1 VRSLPEP
8 GEPPVVV
15 PARRGAL
22 GAAGPSVAARR
33 VVAMVLGVGLGS
45 GACAPPAASA
55 EPEPEPA
62 PVATEAFPGEQ
73 AVDPIRRWLA
83 ADPVS
88 LERQE
93 EILDSLR
100 SAIAEFRAERHAIA
114 AHRADSLL
122 ALLPTLE
129 DWRPLIRA
137 ELLAPSGDTAGV
149 RSALR
154 ALDPGTPLEARWGW
168 SFLVE
173 AHAAAGDSVGAY
185 RTALRH
191 ARSARTPRAGA
202 APWLEAGRLALAMR
216 DTIGARAAFLAALHA
231 DPDAP
236 TARSAAQVLDGF
248 HAGSLDER
256 LMVGR
261 ALLAAGQ
268 WSRALALLAGV
279 VEDPTL
285 SEVMEAELRLG
296 LGRGLVELRRP
307 AEALAMLAPLT
318 GATTPGELAAP
329 ALFWSGRA
337 HLARNANGEALQAF
351 EAIARRMPGD
361 PRAEEG
367 FLILLQGAPAG
378 SRAAAALLEGL
389 LDAGVGSAAGEVE
402 AVRFGTGSFLS
413 GDYQRAA
420 VTFERYLENARR
432 PASRQQA
439 AYWAA
444 LARERGGDPE
454 RARAHLQT
462 AWEDDPLSFYG
473 VLAGERLDV
482 PILPGN
488 LPAGPA
494 PAPGLGRELENALL
508 RLRVH
513 QVVPTNGSFALELDR
528 LQDHFFQ
535 RGDGA
540 YDLAEA
546 LIEGGFPIQGVV
558 LGREIH
564 RREGA
569 WNLRLLRIVHPFPYR
584 DTIVREARARGLD
597 PFFVAGLIRQESLF
611 HNSIRSSAGAVGL
624 MQLMPGTAQEVAR
637 SMGIRYSA
645 ASLADPDYNVRLGTQ
660 YLASMIRRYDGRA
673 QDALSA
679 YNAGPTRIN
688 QWRQRPES
696 RDRDVFVEHIPFRET
711 RHYVKVVQQYAR
723 VYAALYGCPGY
734 QPCLGASY
742 SAVVARSPY
751 AGGAPVAR

>member
-1 VRSLPEP
+1 ML
-8 GEPPVVV
+8 
-15 PARRGAL
+15 
-22 GAAGPSVAARR
+22 AGRR
-33 VVAMVLGVGLGS
+33 VLALCLGLGLGS
-45 GACAPPAASA
+45 VACAPPAAGA
-55 EPEPEPA
+55 EGELQSVPA
-62 PVATEAFPGEQ
+62 VAQTLPDIQVA
-73 AVDPIRRWLA
+73 DPIGRWLTA
-83 ADPVS
+83 PPVP

-100 SAIAEFRAERHAIA
+100 SAVAEFRDGRHERA
-114 AHRADSLL
+114 ALRADSLL
-122 ALLPTLE
+122 ALLPALE

-137 ELLAPSGDTAGV
+137 ELLAPGGDTAGV
-149 RSALR
+149 RGALQT
-154 ALDPGTPLEARWGW
+154 LDPGTPLEARWGW
-168 SFLVE
+168 LLLVE
-173 AHAAAGDSVGAY
+173 AHAAAGDSLGAY

-191 ARSARTPRAGA
+191 ARSARDPQAGA

-216 DTIGARAAFLAALHA
+216 DTIGAREAFLAALHA
-231 DPDAP
+231 DPDGP
-236 TARSAAQVLDGF
+236 PARSAAQILDGF

-256 LMVGR
+256 LLVGR

-279 VEDPTL
+279 LGDPAL
-285 SEVMEAELRLG
+285 SEVTEAELRLG

-337 HLARNANGEALQAF
+337 HLARNANAEALQAF
-351 EAIARRMPGD
+351 ESIARRMPGD

-389 LDAGVGSAAGEVE
+389 LDAGVGSPAGEVE

-454 RARAHLQT
+454 RARAHLRT

-482 PILPGN
+482 PILPAS
-488 LPAGPA
+488 LPVGPV
-494 PAPGLGRELENALL
+494 PVPGLGSELENALL

-513 QVVPTNGSFALELDR
+513 QVVPTNGSFVLELDR

-597 PFFVAGLIRQESLF
+597 PFFVAGIIRQESLF
-611 HNSIRSSAGAVGL
+611 HPSIRSSAGAVGL

-734 QPCLGASY
+734 QPCLGVTY
-742 SAVVARSPY
+742 SALVARSPY